1 MCEKKK
7 CYMKFFTK
15 DVDFNQQLQSHAA
28 VSNGLYFN
36 VRHKSWLTILRRSD
50 LVHAGL
56 KCLWAAAFVGWFRFS
71 FVEMLT
77 WFKINFTFSFDD
89 R

>member
-36 VRHKSWLTILRRSD
+36 VRHKS
-50 LVHAGL
+50 
-56 KCLWAAAFVGWFRFS
+56 
-71 FVEMLT
+71 
-77 WFKINFTFSFDD
+77 
-89 R
+89 